1 VPWLSQMEER
11 LRWPKPRCC
20 VDRLHRRVTEL
31 EQQTAEQRRQF
42 AERDG
47 ELDAARASNRE
58 LMTRSTGH
66 TPTGAI
72 TGPHVWPT
80 RKGHPTRPD
89 MPKRRGFL
97 AGAA

>member
-1 VPWLSQMEER
+1 LRIDCALAIANGGR

-20 VDRLHRRVTEL
+20 VDRLHRCVTEL
-31 EQQTAEQRRQF
+31 EQHTAEQRRQF

-72 TGPHVWPT
+72 TRPT
-80 RKGHPTRPD
+80 RVAH
-89 MPKRRGFL
+89 
-97 AGAA
+97 AQGAPHEA